1 MVFLINNITFQ
12 EACVIFIQDSWFN
25 IDNRLKKERFIS
37 ISIIDNNFTIT
48 KEVSS
53 NLDYISIGNG
63 TKLSSNKLNRSKKST
78 QNKIYTNL
86 ENYLMEPTTTK
97 LLNISL
103 EFLFSIVSN
112 VSIFQNFKLLYLRHN
127 TIPNK
132 RLDDRKLSFLSHW
145 AYLIDNLWAQY
156 NDDVALLT
164 ITKYPITL
172 DNPPDEIKY
181 NLVYSITQKNYI
193 EMDQDRSKS
202 YKKTIDMYQPNLYYK
217 LLPKINLPNSTLL
230 TIGDIKNPITNHL
243 NYMDQQI
250 ETITQSLKN
259 NKKPIV

>member
-1 MVFLINNITFQ
+1 MGFLINNITFQ
-12 EACVIFIQDSWFN
+12 EAYVIFIQDSWFN
-25 IDNRLKKERFIS
+25 IDNRQQKEKFIS

-48 KEVSS
+48 KEGSA

-63 TKLSSNKLNRSKKST
+63 TKLSCNKLNRSKKST
-78 QNKIYTNL
+78 QNKIHNNL
-86 ENYLMEPTTTK
+86 KNYLIETTTK

-103 EFLFSIVSN
+103 EFLFSVVSN
-112 VSIFQNFKLLYLRHN
+112 ISVFQNFKLLYLRHN

-132 RLDDRKLSFLSHW
+132 QLDERTLSFLSHW

-181 NLVYSITQKNYI
+181 NLIYAISQNNYI

-202 YKKTIDMYQPNLYYK
+202 YKKTIDMYQPHSNYQI
-217 LLPKINLPNSTLL
+217 LPKINLPNITTIETSTKPEL
-230 TIGDIKNPITNHL
+230 INYL

-250 ETITQSLKN
+250 EKITKSLTN
-259 NKKPIV
+259 NK